1 MRKNTT
7 RRAPIHPS
15 IFLSDTFLGA
25 FASRSTLPSIVR
37 RHNAPIADMM
47 ELMVDVH
54 LWCLC
59 GICDE
64 AERSHRIAIGNFHH
78 IHVII
83 VQSPLPMKLPYL
95 QAPRTKSARLASS
108 QSLLGR
114 EPVSVKPL
122 QCLER
127 SRAFC
132 KFQRHE
138 RGALAD
144 PLCIELVSSEILPIR
159 RVFFNRQFVELSM
172 RGQPT
177 LQPGHIYFQNSCSL
191 RFLRYSSHGAE

>member
-144 PLCIELVSSEILPIR
+144 PLCIDCMEQEPEPKSHKEIR
-159 RVFFNRQFVELSM
+159 RVSIRPATNRARTDHAHL
-172 RGQPT
+172 
-177 LQPGHIYFQNSCSL
+177 
-191 RFLRYSSHGAE
+191 